1 MCARL
6 SGVEKQHAPVLDT
19 LSSAAEAKI
28 IQLEFTPNNPDAAA
42 QLEKWGCPGSST
54 QWKSEEIK
62 CSNSPTLP

>member
-42 QLEKWGCPGSST
+42 QLEKWGYPGSGT
-54 QWKSEEIK
+54 
-62 CSNSPTLP
+62 

>member
-28 IQLEFTPNNPDAAA
+28 IQLEFTPNNPDAA
-42 QLEKWGCPGSST
+42 QLVKWGCPGSGT
-54 QWKSEEIK
+54 QWKS
-62 CSNSPTLP
+62 